1 MRIAP
6 FVQEQFN
13 FLKLTNHYD
22 TEEEGSVKQS
32 LIVDESNALKAFF
45 ASLRK
50 KFMGH
55 KFALRK
61 SLKHMRETYQFRCCR
76 RCQIIAANG
85 LTHCSFMRKLHNCT
99 FI

>member
-22 TEEEGSVKQS
+22 TEEKGSVKQS

-50 KFMGH
+50 ILWVIYLPSG
-55 KFALRK
+55 
-61 SLKHMRETYQFRCCR
+61 
-76 RCQIIAANG
+76 NP
-85 LTHCSFMRKLHNCT
+85 
-99 FI
+99 